1 MEELRQTTKNINIA
15 NLHRDFP
22 FYNIVGQI
30 RKAVAAFN
38 VKFGSIAEQQCR
50 CLLICAAF

>member
-1 MEELRQTTKNINIA
+1 VEELRQTTKNINIA

-50 CLLICAAF
+50 CLL